1 MDAIPILTLKRLPQY
16 LDVLYQFKKAGL
28 KIVSATKI
36 AVFTDIHMTQV
47 RKDLSYTG
55 VIGVPKVG
63 HKIDELISAIE
74 QCLNWND
81 TSSCFLVGVGH
92 LGSAL
97 LGYQELQNKG
107 LKVVAAFDT
116 NPALINT
123 TIHNIPV
130 FSLDKYADLADRLHI
145 HIGIITVPVDH
156 AQNIADLMIANGIV
170 AIWNFTAIK
179 LHADADVII
188 ENVDMSASLAVLSR
202 RLAEKMHKA
211 IPKSQDSPEAIIE

>member
-36 AVFTDIHMTQV
+36 AVFTDVHMTQV
-47 RKDLSYTG
+47 RKDLAFTG
-55 VIGVPKVG
+55 VVGIPKVG
-63 HKIDELISAIE
+63 HKIDELITAIE

-81 TSSCFLVGVGH
+81 TSSCFLAGVGH

-116 NPALINT
+116 NPDLVDTA
-123 TIHNIPV
+123 IHGIPV
-130 FSLDKYADLADRLHI
+130 YSMDKFENLASRLHI
-145 HIGIITVPVDH
+145 HIGIITVPADY
-156 AQNIADLMIANGIV
+156 AQAVADLMIANGIV

-179 LHADADVII
+179 LKSDADIII

-202 RLAEKMHKA
+202 RLAEKMHKP
-211 IPKSQDSPEAIIE
+211 ISPSA